1 MSKRTSY
8 EWDIE
13 TWDEDDDIV
22 DHDFYETAKEMLDAL
37 TDWGQPANPKERYK
51 PVLVRSFYTDSE
63 GLVDRWWAY
72 IEDGKLPEV
81 FSTDTA
87 DGFKQTDLKVSKR
100 LQAEWRRATKS

>member
-1 MSKRTSY
+1 MSKKTIY

-13 TWDEDDDIV
+13 TWDEHDDIV
-22 DHDFYETAKEMLDAL
+22 DHDFRGTAKEMLDAL
-37 TDWGQPANPKERYK
+37 SDWGQPANPKERYK
-51 PVLVRSFYTDSE
+51 PVLVRSFFTDAE

-72 IEDGKLPEV
+72 IEDGKLPDV

-87 DGFKQTDLKVSKR
+87 GGFEETDLKVPQR